1 MKKCPFCAEEIQDE
15 AVVCRHC
22 GRDLKGG
29 ASQVQIVQPKKQTGC
44 VAAGCAI
51 LIGVCVVAWIVSMVG
66 SSSSTSSGTSSSSS
80 APTTLS
86 VNDAAVRDISIQAS
100 CKKGGFG
107 AVALWNVRLKNNSK
121 TTTYQNILYR
131 TMYES
136 ESGSRLRTNR
146 AQFQIVLKPGETRT
160 LTDFNDGLIPQQVTS
175 CGMTIFGAQAR

>member
-15 AVVCRHC
+15 ATVCKHC

-44 VAAGCAI
+44 VAGGCAI
-51 LIGVCVVAWIVSMVG
+51 VLGLLVLFWIIGKA
-66 SSSSTSSGTSSSSS
+66 SSPTYTTSTSTSS

-86 VNDAAVRDISIQAS
+86 TNDAAVRDISIQAS

-107 AVALWNVRLKNNSK
+107 TVALWSVRLKNNSK

-136 ESGSRLRTNR
+136 ESGTRLRTNR

-160 LTDFNDGLIPQQVTS
+160 LADFNDGLIPQQVTS